1 MTGPREPG
9 PLAVPRITGSLW
21 ARGRPWLLQLY
32 RAPGMTPLRVALIA
46 GAALTPISVLAGT
59 PVVTPL
65 TLAYA
70 LGISGYLILR
80 QQAELGALA
89 PVVDCAPSEI
99 ERLRDRL
106 VRHPRPL
113 LWSAWLVGPLVMG
126 MVNLTGSSVQSIL
139 AGEWPAAAGL
149 WGLALPALFWT
160 VFVQMLFVFF
170 RNAWVFHR
178 LGQRHVEIDLLDVE
192 SLAPLGR
199 VAVRNLLIFVGGYA
213 LAPLALIDARGAGR
227 SILTGFLVTAPF
239 SLALLILPV
248 YAVHRRLV
256 QEKRAELD
264 RVRRALHGEG
274 SALVGSPIS
283 HDSEKLP
290 VTSLV
295 LYRETIRQVREWP
308 VNAPALLRLAAYVVI
323 PVMAWIAAAVVERLV
338 DAVL

>member
-1 MTGPREPG
+1 MLALPRMTGSVRA
-9 PLAVPRITGSLW
+9 L
-21 ARGRPWLLQLY
+21 GRPWLLHLH
-32 RAPGMTPLRVALIA
+32 RAPGMTPLRVTVLA
-46 GAALTPISVLAGT
+46 GVVLTPISVLAGM

-80 QQAELGALA
+80 QQAELRALA
-89 PVVDCAPSEI
+89 PILEAPPDMH
-99 ERLRDRL
+99 ERFRDRL

-113 LWSAWLVGPLVMG
+113 LWSAWLVGPLLMG
-126 MVNLTGSSVQSIL
+126 VVNFTASSVQSLL
-139 AGEWPAAAGL
+139 AGEWPDAAGL

-160 VFVQMLFVFF
+160 VFVQMLLVFF

-178 LGQRHVEIDLLDVE
+178 LGQRHVEIDLLDVAA
-192 SLAPLGR
+192 LAPLGR
-199 VAVRNLLIFVGGYA
+199 VGVRNLLIFVGGYA
-213 LAPLALIDARGAGR
+213 LAPLALIDAPGAGR

-264 RVRRALHGEG
+264 RIRRALHGDR
-274 SALVGSPIS
+274 SALAGSPIG

-295 LYRETIRQVREWP
+295 LYRETIRQVKEWP
-308 VNAPALLRLAAYVVI
+308 VNAPALLRLVAYVVI
-323 PVMAWIAAAVVERLV
+323 PVLAWIAAAVVEHWV